1 MAWNLKINFN
11 VCIII
16 LIKSQYFL
24 VLCDIIVYLQYINTY
39 GGFPYIFAG
48 DKESACSAGVAGDAG
63 LILGSGR
70 SLGGSYD
77 NSPQYS
83 WLENPMDRG
92 TWWAAVHRVAK
103 SQRRLKWLSMHK
115 NKHTHIHT
123 QYFLTC

>member
-48 DKESACSAGVAGDAG
+48 DKESTCSAGVAGDAG

-77 NSPQYS
+77 NPPQYS

-103 SQRRLKWLSMHK
+103 SRRRLKWLSMHK
-115 NKHTHIHT
+115 NTHTHTHT